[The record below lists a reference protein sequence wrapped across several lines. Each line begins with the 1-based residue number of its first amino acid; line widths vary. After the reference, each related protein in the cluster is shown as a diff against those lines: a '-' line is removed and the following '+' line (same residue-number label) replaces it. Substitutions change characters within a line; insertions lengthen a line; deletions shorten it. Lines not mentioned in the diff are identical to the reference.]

1 LICDDVKVLVLSV
14 ASGCTCVTFIFAAQ
28 GDPLAACLL
37 VAELGPQRFP
47 FEVTTACAHQVHTV
61 NVTKD
66 RGCDSENTFGIFR
79 FCLIIF
85 FWQTLARQVTQMSLH
100 PPAPINL
107 GNFIMSRSQQR
118 NDRTTSSPHHK

>member
-37 VAELGPQRFP
+37 VQAELGPQRFP

-61 NVTKD
+61 RTEVVIQKTPLV
-66 RGCDSENTFGIFR
+66 SFVFVSFSFFFGKP
-79 FCLIIF
+79 
-85 FWQTLARQVTQMSLH
+85 WQGKS
-100 PPAPINL
+100 
-107 GNFIMSRSQQR
+107 
-118 NDRTTSSPHHK
+118 HKCHCTR